1 MSPIFHP
8 INMLAQSVVAQQSIL
23 ESIVGNEQSHAG
35 ELKLQWTNFP
45 ESWGVFVLIAAVA
58 AIVMAVIWMYRR
70 EIDTCPPSIK
80 FLMAAMRL
88 AVLFLL
94 IAMFLKPSIF
104 YQQVSEIKPSITVL
118 RDASMS
124 LARGDKYRDADQ
136 ARRLAKLSGLSA
148 DEISSGVST
157 RVAIVDSAMEKHPEL
172 VEQLREKGSVRVVN
186 FADTA
191 ETVSVLP
198 ATQSD
203 ADDKD
208 AAVDS
213 DAETDSGAGMETD
226 SGADSETD
234 MAANELGPATKFPM
248 LVADGLGTNI
258 WQALN
263 VALEDSSRISS
274 IVLLSEGQ
282 HNGAEDPIELA
293 EKAASLGIPII
304 TVGIGDPNPPRNL
317 KISEVYVRN
326 KAYPD
331 EPYEVESV
339 LQTSRR
345 NQTGLP
351 PKVTVTL
358 NEQRIAPGSGSPGVA
373 NIVASKEIDV
383 PENGGRI
390 RVDFGHVNKVPGRYV
405 YTVAVEQLDNE
416 TNPND
421 NQLTSSELEIV
432 DEKVKVLLV
441 AGLPNWDYQQVQR
454 LLLRDQTISLT
465 CWLQSMDQSRPQEG
479 NEPISQ
485 LPRTMAELGKYNVV
499 VMMDPNP
506 AEFDA
511 QWAQLLKDFC
521 KFKAGGVLFMA
532 GPHFSG
538 EFLTLNRLDGFR
550 DLLPVK
556 FGNNEFI
563 DATQTIASA
572 VGEDEGTM
580 QVVNHNLD
588 HPVMSFKADTQ
599 QSEEIWGL
607 MPGISWSFP
616 TKDAKATA
624 RVLIERGDQVSADGN
639 QPLLVSGRYG
649 AGSVLF
655 FGFQG
660 TWKWRPLGLQAQY
673 FDRFWVQ
680 VVRFLVETRSL
691 QGSRRGFL
699 DREKSEYELGQR
711 VTLVARIL
719 DTQFRPSTE
728 ESVDAIVTADDGR
741 TEKVQLR
748 LLPQQQGRYEGSF
761 EARRPG
767 NYSATID
774 LGPGSVSEDPEKDLI
789 DPISFRIVTP
799 SAETGVYWLNEPL
812 MAEIAQ
818 KSGGAYIPFDQI
830 ERLPDLLPTKITRA
844 EFNSPPRPLWDA
856 SQFLRWFV
864 FLLPAALLSLEWALR
879 KYYKLL

>member
-1 MSPIFHP
+1 M
-8 INMLAQSVVAQQSIL
+8 VARQTLL
-23 ESIVGNEQSHAG
+23 ESIVGDEQAHAG

-45 ESWGVFVLIAAVA
+45 ESWGVFVLIAVVA
-58 AIVMAVIWMYRR
+58 AIVMAVLWMYRR
-70 EIDTCPPSIK
+70 EIDTCPPAIK
-80 FLMAAMRL
+80 MLMAGMRL
-88 AVLFLL
+88 AVLLLL

-118 RDASMS
+118 RDSSMS
-124 LARGDKYRDADQ
+124 LARGDKYRDVDQ
-136 ARRLAKLSGLSA
+136 AKRLAELSGLSA
-148 DEISSGVST
+148 DEILSGVST
-157 RVAIVDSAMEKHPEL
+157 RVAIVDSAIEKHPEL
-172 VEQLREKGSVRVVN
+172 VDQMREKGSVRVVN

-198 ATQSD
+198 ASESNSD
-203 ADDKD
+203 TEDEDPAIDGDS
-208 AAVDS
+208 AIDS
-213 DAETDSGAGMETD
+213 DSDTELATD
-226 SGADSETD
+226 
-234 MAANELGPATKFPM
+234 ELAPATKFPL

-282 HNGAEDPIELA
+282 HNGPEDPIELA
-293 EKAASLGIPII
+293 EKAASLGIPIFA
-304 TVGIGDPNPPRNL
+304 VGIGDPNPPRNL

-331 EPYEVESV
+331 EPFEVESV

-358 NEQRIAPGSGSPGVA
+358 NEQRIDPASGSSGVA
-373 NIVASKEIDV
+373 NVVASREVDV
-383 PENGGRI
+383 PEDGGRI

-405 YTVAVEQLDNE
+405 YTVAVEQLDSE
-416 TNPND
+416 TNPDD

-485 LPRTMAELGKYNVV
+485 LPRTMAELGQYNVV
-499 VMMDPNP
+499 IMMDPNP
-506 AEFDA
+506 AEFDD

-563 DATQTIASA
+563 DATQAIASA
-572 VGEDEGTM
+572 TGEDEGTM

-588 HPVMSFKADTQ
+588 HPVMSFRADTQ
-599 QSEEIWGL
+599 QSQEIWGL

-711 VTLVARIL
+711 VTLVARVL

-728 ESVDAIVTADDGR
+728 SSFDAVVTSDDGR
-741 TEKVQLR
+741 TEKVELR

-774 LGPGSVSEDPEKDLI
+774 LGPGSVSEDPEQDLI
-789 DPISFRIVTP
+789 EPISFRIVTP
-799 SAETGVYWLNEPL
+799 SAETGAYWLNEPL
-812 MAEIAQ
+812 MAEIAA
-818 KSGGAYIPFDQI
+818 KSGGAYIPLDQI
-830 ERLPDLLPTKITRA
+830 ERLPNLLPTKITRA

-856 SQFLRWFV
+856 SQFLRWSV
-864 FLLPAALLSLEWALR
+864 FLLPALLLSFEWALR

>member
-1 MSPIFHP
+1 MSPIFNP
-8 INMLAQSVVAQQSIL
+8 IHLLAQSVVAQQTLL
-23 ESIVGNEQSHAG
+23 ESLVGNEHQRAG

-45 ESWGVFVLIAAVA
+45 ESWGVFVLIAVVA
-58 AIVMAVIWMYRR
+58 AIVMAVFWMYRR
-70 EIDTCPPSIK
+70 EINTCPPAVK
-80 FLMAAMRL
+80 MVMAGMRL
-88 AVLFLL
+88 AVLLL
-94 IAMFLKPSIF
+94 LLALFLKPSIF

-118 RDASMS
+118 RDASLS

-136 ARRLAKLSGLSA
+136 AKRLAELSGLA
-148 DEISSGVST
+148 AEEIKSGAST
-157 RVAIVDSAMEKHPEL
+157 RIALLSNAIEKHPE
-172 VEQLREKGSVRVVN
+172 VVQRLRDKGSVRVVN

-198 ATQSD
+198 ATESD
-203 ADDKD
+203 TKKEDQ
-208 AAVDS
+208 DS
-213 DAETDSGAGMETD
+213 AAETDANS
-226 SGADSETD
+226 ADQQSASE
-234 MAANELGPATKFPM
+234 EEPVTKFPE

-258 WQALN
+258 WQALS

-293 EKAASLGIPII
+293 EKAASLGIPIFA
-304 TVGIGDPNPPRNL
+304 VGIGDPNPPRNL

-331 EPYEVESV
+331 EPFEVESV

-345 NQTGLP
+345 NETGLP

-358 NEQRIAPGSGSPGVA
+358 NEQRVDSNSVPLGTG

-383 PENGGRI
+383 PEDGGRI

-405 YTVAVEQLDNE
+405 YTVAVEELDSE
-416 TNPND
+416 TNLND

-441 AGLPNWDYQQVQR
+441 AGLPNWDFQQVQR

-485 LPRTMAELGKYNVV
+485 LPRTMAELGQYNVV
-499 VMMDPNP
+499 ILMDPNP
-506 AEFDA
+506 AEFDD

-521 KFKAGGVLFMA
+521 KYKAGGVLFMA
-532 GPHFSG
+532 GPHFSN
-538 EFLTLNRLDGFR
+538 EFLTLNRLSGFK

-556 FGNNEFI
+556 FGNDEFI
-563 DATQTIASA
+563 DTTQAIASA

-580 QVVNHNLD
+580 RVVGHNLD

-599 QSEEIWGL
+599 QSEEIWNL

-624 RVLIERGDQVSADGN
+624 RVLIERGDQVSAEGN

-699 DREKSEYELGQR
+699 DREKSQYELGQR

-728 ESVDAIVTADDGR
+728 QSFEAIVTSEDGR
-741 TEKVQLR
+741 TEKVELR

-767 NYSATID
+767 NYQATID
-774 LGPGSVSEDPEKDLI
+774 LGPGSVAENPDEDLI
-789 DPISFRIVTP
+789 EPISFRIVTP
-799 SAETGVYWLNEPL
+799 TAETGAYWLNEPL
-812 MAEIAQ
+812 MTEIAE
-818 KSGGAYIPFDQI
+818 KSGGAYIPLDQI
-830 ERLPDLLPTKITRA
+830 EKLPDLLPTKITRA
-844 EFNSPPRPLWDA
+844 EFNSPPQPLWDA
-856 SQFLRWFV
+856 SEFLRWFV
-864 FLLPAALLSLEWALR
+864 FLLPALLLSAEWALR

>member
-8 INMLAQSVVAQQSIL
+8 INILAQSMVARQTLL
-23 ESIVGNEQSHAG
+23 ESIVGDEQARAG

-45 ESWGVFVLIAAVA
+45 ESWGVFVLIAVVA
-58 AIVMAVIWMYRR
+58 AIVMAVLWMYRR
-70 EIDTCPPSIK
+70 EIDTCPPAIK
-80 FLMAAMRL
+80 MLMAGMRL
-88 AVLFLL
+88 AVLLLL

-118 RDASMS
+118 RDSSMS

-136 ARRLAKLSGLSA
+136 AKRLAELSGLSA
-148 DEISSGVST
+148 DEILSGVST
-157 RVAIVDSAMEKHPEL
+157 RVAIVDSAIEKHPEL
-172 VEQLREKGSVRVVN
+172 VDQMREKGSVRVVN

-198 ATQSD
+198 ASESNSD
-203 ADDKD
+203 TEGP
-208 AAVDS
+208 AVDGDSAIDS
-213 DAETDSGAGMETD
+213 DSDTELA
-226 SGADSETD
+226 AD
-234 MAANELGPATKFPM
+234 ELQPATKFPL

-282 HNGAEDPIELA
+282 HNGPEDPIELA
-293 EKAASLGIPII
+293 EKAASLGIPIFA
-304 TVGIGDPNPPRNL
+304 VGIGDPNPPRNL

-331 EPYEVESV
+331 EPFEVESV

-358 NEQRIAPGSGSPGVA
+358 NEQRIDPASGSSGVA
-373 NIVASKEIDV
+373 NVVASREVDV
-383 PENGGRI
+383 PEDGGRI

-405 YTVAVEQLDNE
+405 YTVAVEQLDSE
-416 TNPND
+416 TNPDD

-485 LPRTMAELGKYNVV
+485 LPRTMAELGQYNVV
-499 VMMDPNP
+499 IMMDPNP
-506 AEFDA
+506 AEFDD

-563 DATQTIASA
+563 DATQAIASA
-572 VGEDEGTM
+572 TGEDEGTM

-588 HPVMSFKADTQ
+588 HPVMSFRADTQ
-599 QSEEIWGL
+599 QSQEIWGL

-711 VTLVARIL
+711 VTLVARVL

-728 ESVDAIVTADDGR
+728 SSFDAVVTSDDGR
-741 TEKVQLR
+741 TEKVELR

-774 LGPGSVSEDPEKDLI
+774 LGPGSVSEDPEQDLI
-789 DPISFRIVTP
+789 EPISFRIVTP
-799 SAETGVYWLNEPL
+799 SAETGAYWLNEPL
-812 MAEIAQ
+812 MAEIAA
-818 KSGGAYIPFDQI
+818 KSGGAYIPLDQI

-856 SQFLRWFV
+856 SQFLRWSV
-864 FLLPAALLSLEWALR
+864 FLLPALLLSFEWALR

>member
-1 MSPIFHP
+1 VPADARQT
-8 INMLAQSVVAQQSIL
+8 LL
-23 ESIVGNEQSHAG
+23 ESIVGNEQQHAG
-35 ELKLQWTNFP
+35 ELKLQWSNFP
-45 ESWGVFVLIAAVA
+45 ESWGVFVLIAVVA
-58 AIVMAVIWMYRR
+58 AIVMAVLWMYRR
-70 EIDTCPPSIK
+70 EIDTCPRGIK
-80 FLMAAMRL
+80 LLMAGMRL

-94 IAMFLKPSIF
+94 IGMFLKPSIF

-118 RDASMS
+118 RDSSMS
-124 LARGDKYRDADQ
+124 LARGDKYRDEDQ
-136 ARRLAKLSGLSA
+136 AKRLAELSGLSA
-148 DEISSGVST
+148 NEISSGVST
-157 RVAIVDSAMEKHPEL
+157 RVALLSSAMEKHPEL
-172 VEQLREKGSVRVVN
+172 VQQIREKGSVRVVN

-191 ETVSVLP
+191 ETVSVLS
-198 ATQSD
+198 ATDSKSEN
-203 ADDKD
+203 DKED
-208 AAVDS
+208 SAVDS
-213 DAETDSGAGMETD
+213 DS
-226 SGADSETD
+226 DSETD
-234 MAANELGPATKFPM
+234 IATDEEEPATKFPL

-274 IVLLSEGQ
+274 IVLMSEGQ

-326 KAYPD
+326 TAYPD
-331 EPYEVESV
+331 EPFEVESV

-358 NEQRIAPGSGSPGVA
+358 NEQRIDPANGSTGVA
-373 NIVASKEIDV
+373 NIVASRDVDV
-383 PENGGRI
+383 PEDGGRI

-416 TNPND
+416 TNPDD
-421 NQLTSSELEIV
+421 NQLTSSELEVV

-441 AGLPNWDYQQVQR
+441 SGLPNWDYLQVQR

-465 CWLQSMDQSRPQEG
+465 CWLQSMDQTRPQEG

-485 LPRTMAELGKYNVV
+485 LPRTMEQLGQYNVV
-499 VMMDPNP
+499 IMMDPNP
-506 AEFDA
+506 AEFDD

-532 GPHFSG
+532 GKQFSG
-538 EFLTLNRLDGFR
+538 EFLTLNRLKGFR

-563 DATQTIASA
+563 DSTQAIASA
-572 VGEDEGTM
+572 IGEDEGTM
-580 QVVNHNLD
+580 LVVNHNLD

-599 QSEEIWGL
+599 QSQEIWGL

-616 TKDAKATA
+616 TKNAKATA

-719 DTQFRPSTE
+719 DTQFQPSTE
-728 ESVDAIVTADDGR
+728 ASVEAIVTADDGR
-741 TEKVQLR
+741 TENVELR

-767 NYSATID
+767 NYQATID
-774 LGPGSVSEDPEKDLI
+774 LGPGSVSEDREKDLI
-789 DPISFRIVTP
+789 EPIRIVTP
-799 SAETGVYWLNEPL
+799 SAETGAYWLNEPL
-812 MAEIAQ
+812 MAEIAE

-844 EFNSPPRPLWDA
+844 EFNSPPQPLWDA
-856 SQFLRWFV
+856 SKFLRWFV
-864 FLLPAALLSLEWALR
+864 FLLPAVLLSAEWALR

>member
-8 INMLAQSVVAQQSIL
+8 INMLTQSVVAQQTLL
-23 ESIVGNEQSHAG
+23 ESIVGNEQGHAG

-45 ESWGVFVLIAAVA
+45 ESWGVFVLIAVVA
-58 AIVMAVIWMYRR
+58 AVVMAVLWMYRR
-70 EIDTCPPSIK
+70 EIDTCPQGIK
-80 FLMAAMRL
+80 LLMAGMRL

-118 RDASMS
+118 RDSSMS
-124 LARGDKYRDADQ
+124 LARGDKYRDVDQ
-136 ARRLAKLSGLSA
+136 AKRLAELSGLSA

-157 RVAIVDSAMEKHPEL
+157 RVALLSSAMEKHPEL
-172 VEQLREKGSVRVVN
+172 VEQIREKGSVRVVN

-198 ATQSD
+198 ATESKSETEDEDGAIDSDDDPD
-203 ADDKD
+203 ADTNM
-208 AAVDS
+208 AVDEV
-213 DAETDSGAGMETD
+213 DA
-226 SGADSETD
+226 
-234 MAANELGPATKFPM
+234 PTKFPM

-304 TVGIGDPNPPRNL
+304 AVGIGDPNPPRNL

-331 EPYEVESV
+331 EPFEVESV

-358 NEQRIAPGSGSPGVA
+358 NEQRIDPASGSTGVA
-373 NIVASKEIDV
+373 NIVATREIDV
-383 PENGGRI
+383 PEDGGRI

-405 YTVAVEQLDNE
+405 YTVAVEQLDSE
-416 TNPND
+416 TNPDD

-485 LPRTMAELGKYNVV
+485 LPRTMAELGQYNVV
-499 VMMDPNP
+499 IMMDPNP
-506 AEFDA
+506 AEFDD
-511 QWAQLLKDFC
+511 QWAQLLKEFC

-538 EFLTLNRLDGFR
+538 EFLTLNRLNGFR

-563 DATQTIASA
+563 DSTQAIASA
-572 VGEDEGTM
+572 TGEDAGTM
-580 QVVNHNLD
+580 MVVNHNLD

-599 QSEEIWGL
+599 QSQEIWGL

-624 RVLIERGDQVSADGN
+624 RVLIERGDQISADGN

-728 ESVDAIVTADDGR
+728 PSVEAIVTADDGR
-741 TEKVQLR
+741 TEKVELR

-767 NYSATID
+767 NYQAAID
-774 LGPGSVSEDPEKDLI
+774 LGPGSVSEDPEQDLI
-789 DPISFRIVTP
+789 EPISFRIVTP
-799 SAETGVYWLNEPL
+799 SAETGAYWLNEPL
-812 MAEIAQ
+812 MAEIAE
-818 KSGGAYIPFDQI
+818 KSGGAYIPLDQI

-856 SQFLRWFV
+856 SKFLRWFV
-864 FLLPAALLSLEWALR
+864 FLLPAVLLSLEWALR

>member
-1 MSPIFHP
+1 MSSIINPIYF
-8 INMLAQSVVAQQSIL
+8 LAQSVVARQSLL
-23 ESIVGNEQSHAG
+23 ESIVGKEHDRAG
-35 ELKLQWTNFP
+35 ELKLQWANFP
-45 ESWGVFVLIAAVA
+45 ESWGVFVLIAVVA
-58 AIVMAVIWMYRR
+58 AIVMAVVWMYRR
-70 EIDTCPPSIK
+70 EIDTCPPAVK
-80 FLMAAMRL
+80 LLMAGMRL
-88 AVLFLL
+88 AVLLLL

-104 YQQVSEIKPSITVL
+104 YQQVSEIKPSISVL

-136 ARRLAKLSGLSA
+136 AKRLAALSGLNVE
-148 DEISSGVST
+148 EIKSGAST
-157 RVAIVDSAMEKHPEL
+157 RLALLSSAMEKHPE
-172 VEQLREKGSVRVVN
+172 VVQQLRDKGSVRVVN
-186 FADTA
+186 FSDTA

-198 ATQSD
+198 ATESD
-203 ADDKD
+203 TEKEDEDS
-208 AAVDS
+208 VGDS
-213 DAETDSGAGMETD
+213 DTDTAVEDSGI
-226 SGADSETD
+226 DSES
-234 MAANELGPATKFPM
+234 ATKFPK

-258 WQALN
+258 WQALS

-293 EKAASLGIPII
+293 EKAASLGIPIFA
-304 TVGIGDPNPPRNL
+304 VGIGDPNPPRNL

-331 EPYEVESV
+331 EPFEVESV

-345 NQTGLP
+345 NETGLP

-358 NEQRIAPGSGSPGVA
+358 NEQRVDSTNGTLGVG
-373 NIVASKEIDV
+373 NIVASKEVDV
-383 PENGGRI
+383 PEDGGRI

-405 YTVAVEQLDNE
+405 YTVAVEELENE
-416 TNPND
+416 TNLTD

-441 AGLPNWDYQQVQR
+441 SGLPNWDFQQVQR

-485 LPRTMAELGKYNVV
+485 LPRTMAELGQYNVV
-499 VMMDPNP
+499 IMMDPNP
-506 AEFDA
+506 AEFDD

-521 KFKAGGVLFMA
+521 KYKAGGVLFMA
-532 GPHFSG
+532 GPHFSS
-538 EFLTLNRLDGFR
+538 EFLTLNRLSGFK

-556 FGNNEFI
+556 FGNDEFI
-563 DATQTIASA
+563 DTTQALASA
-572 VGEDEGTM
+572 VGEDSGTM
-580 QVVNHNLD
+580 QVVGHNLD
-588 HPVMSFKADTQ
+588 HPVMSFKADSQ
-599 QSEEIWGL
+599 QSKEIWNL

-711 VTLVARIL
+711 VTFVARIL

-728 ESVDAIVTADDGR
+728 QSVDAIVTAEDGR
-741 TEKVQLR
+741 TEKVELR

-767 NYSATID
+767 NYQATID
-774 LGPGSVSEDPEKDLI
+774 LGPGSDSENPEEELI
-789 DPISFRIVTP
+789 EPISFRIVTP
-799 SAETGVYWLNEPL
+799 TAETGAYWLNEPL
-812 MAEIAQ
+812 MTEIAE
-818 KSGGAYIPFDQI
+818 KSGGAYIPLDQI
-830 ERLPDLLPTKITRA
+830 ERLPDMLPTKITRA
-844 EFNSPPRPLWDA
+844 EFNSPPQPLWDA
-856 SQFLRWFV
+856 SRFLRWFV
-864 FLLPAALLSLEWALR
+864 FLLPAVLLSAEWALR

>member
-8 INMLAQSVVAQQSIL
+8 INILAQSMVARQTLL
-23 ESIVGNEQSHAG
+23 ESIVGDEQAHAG

-45 ESWGVFVLIAAVA
+45 ESWGVFVLIAVVA
-58 AIVMAVIWMYRR
+58 AIVMAVLWMYRR
-70 EIDTCPPSIK
+70 EIDTCPPAIK
-80 FLMAAMRL
+80 MLMAGMRL
-88 AVLFLL
+88 AVLLLL

-118 RDASMS
+118 RDSSMS

-136 ARRLAKLSGLSA
+136 AKRLAELSGLSA
-148 DEISSGVST
+148 DEILSGVST
-157 RVAIVDSAMEKHPEL
+157 RVAIVDSAIEKHPEL
-172 VEQLREKGSVRVVN
+172 VDQMREKGSVRVVN

-198 ATQSD
+198 ASESNSD
-203 ADDKD
+203 TEDEDPAIDGDS
-208 AAVDS
+208 AIDS
-213 DAETDSGAGMETD
+213 DSDTELATD
-226 SGADSETD
+226 
-234 MAANELGPATKFPM
+234 ELAPATKFPL

-282 HNGAEDPIELA
+282 HNGPEDPIELA
-293 EKAASLGIPII
+293 EKAASLGIPIFA
-304 TVGIGDPNPPRNL
+304 VGIGDPNPPRNL

-331 EPYEVESV
+331 EPFEVESV

-358 NEQRIAPGSGSPGVA
+358 NEQRIDPASGSSGVA
-373 NIVASKEIDV
+373 NVVASREVDV
-383 PENGGRI
+383 PEDGGRI

-405 YTVAVEQLDNE
+405 YTVAVEQLDSE
-416 TNPND
+416 TNPDD

-485 LPRTMAELGKYNVV
+485 LPRTMAELGQYNVV
-499 VMMDPNP
+499 IMMDPNP
-506 AEFDA
+506 AEFDD

-563 DATQTIASA
+563 DATQAIASA
-572 VGEDEGTM
+572 TGEDEGTM

-588 HPVMSFKADTQ
+588 HPVMSFRADTQ
-599 QSEEIWGL
+599 QSQEIWGL

-711 VTLVARIL
+711 VTLVARVL

-728 ESVDAIVTADDGR
+728 SSFDAVVTSDDGR
-741 TEKVQLR
+741 TEKVELR

-774 LGPGSVSEDPEKDLI
+774 LGPGSVSEDPEQDLI
-789 DPISFRIVTP
+789 EPISFRIVTP
-799 SAETGVYWLNEPL
+799 SAETGAYWLNEPL
-812 MAEIAQ
+812 MAEIAA
-818 KSGGAYIPFDQI
+818 KSGGAYIPLDQI

-856 SQFLRWFV
+856 SQFLRWSV
-864 FLLPAALLSLEWALR
+864 FLLPALLLSFEWALR

>member
-8 INMLAQSVVAQQSIL
+8 INMLAQPMMAQQTLL
-23 ESIVGNEQSHAG
+23 ESIVGNEQGHAG

-45 ESWGVFVLIAAVA
+45 ESWGVFVLIAVVA
-58 AIVMAVIWMYRR
+58 AIVTAVFWMYRR
-70 EIDTCPPSIK
+70 EIDTCPRGIK
-80 FLMAAMRL
+80 LLMAGMRL
-88 AVLFLL
+88 AVLLLL

-118 RDASMS
+118 RDTSMS

-136 ARRLAKLSGLSA
+136 AKRLAELSGLSV
-148 DEISSGVST
+148 DEISSGAAT
-157 RVAIVDSAMEKHPEL
+157 RVALLSSAMEKHPEL
-172 VEQLREKGSVRVVN
+172 VQQIRDKGSIRVVN
-186 FADTA
+186 FDDTA

-198 ATQSD
+198 ATESD
-203 ADDKD
+203 SEDNSDSKSEKEDEDSAI
-208 AAVDS
+208 DS
-213 DAETDSGAGMETD
+213 DPDSQTTADENETVEF
-226 SGADSETD
+226 
-234 MAANELGPATKFPM
+234 PA
-248 LVADGLGTNI
+248 LSADGLGTNI

-304 TVGIGDPNPPRNL
+304 AVGIGDPNPPRNL

-331 EPYEVESV
+331 EPFEVESV

-351 PKVTVTL
+351 PQVTVTL
-358 NEQRIAPGSGSPGVA
+358 NEQRIDPATGSAGAS
-373 NIVASKEIDV
+373 NIVASRDVDV
-383 PENGGRI
+383 PEDGGRI

-405 YTVAVEQLDNE
+405 YTVAVEQLDSE
-416 TNPND
+416 TNPDD
-421 NQLTSSELEIV
+421 NQLTSSQLEIV

-441 AGLPNWDYQQVQR
+441 AGLPNWDFQQVQR

-485 LPRTMAELGKYNVV
+485 LPRTMAELGQYNVV
-499 VMMDPNP
+499 ILMDPNP
-506 AEFDA
+506 AEFDD

-538 EFLTLNRLDGFR
+538 EFLTLNRLNGFR

-563 DATQTIASA
+563 DTTQAIASA
-572 VGEDEGTM
+572 VGEDSGTM

-588 HPVMSFKADTQ
+588 HPVMSFKADSQQTQ
-599 QSEEIWGL
+599 EIWGL

-655 FGFQG
+655 CGFQG

-711 VTLVARIL
+711 VTLVARVL

-728 ESVDAIVTADDGR
+728 QSVEAIVTADDGR
-741 TEKVQLR
+741 TEKIELR

-767 NYSATID
+767 NYQATID

-789 DPISFRIVTP
+789 EPISFRIVTP
-799 SAETGVYWLNEPL
+799 SAETGAYWLNEPL

-818 KSGGAYIPFDQI
+818 KSGGAYIPLDQI

-856 SQFLRWFV
+856 SELLRWSV
-864 FLLPAALLSLEWALR
+864 FLLPAVLLSLEWALR